1 MYYVLPMVATDAPT
15 ALRDVSDTALWVAV
29 YRAEESARPD
39 ALFQDRFARRL
50 AGERGKALLDHMP
63 NGRRYAWPMVMRTV
77 LFDRLIGERIAAG
90 AEQVVNLAAG
100 LDTRPYRMTL
110 PSALRWVE
118 VDLPDMIAYKNEVLA
133 AERPVCRLER
143 IACDLANGEARR
155 ALLAE
160 LARSG
165 GRTLVVSEGLLIY
178 LDRES
183 VAALATDL
191 AQVAGASWWL
201 LDLAS
206 PALLRWMAKTWGKA
220 VESAGAPFRFAPAE
234 GPAFF
239 EPLGWRPLAIESPF
253 HAAARAHRLP
263 LLLRFFALFP
273 EPKTFNPKRVWSGT
287 CLFERR
293 S

>member
-1 MYYVLPMVATDAPT
+1 MPAANAST

-29 YRAEESARPD
+29 YRAEESARRD
-39 ALFQDRFARRL
+39 ALFHDPFAQRL

-63 NGRRYAWPMVMRTV
+63 NGRRYAWPMVLRTV
-77 LFDRLIGERIAAG
+77 LFDRLIGERVAAG

-110 PSALRWVE
+110 PSELRGIVGALPHM
-118 VDLPDMIAYKNEVLA
+118 LAYKRGVRGG
-133 AERPVCRLER
+133 ERPVCRLER
-143 IACDLANGEARR
+143 MACDLADGAARR

-160 LARSG
+160 LAGNGS
-165 GRTLVVSEGLLIY
+165 RTLVLAEGLLIY
-178 LDRES
+178 LERDQ

-191 AQVAGASWWL
+191 AQIAGARWWL

-206 PALLRWMAKTWGKA
+206 PALLRWMAKTWGKEVA
-220 VESAGAPFRFAPAE
+220 SAGAPFRFAPAE

-239 EPLGWRPLAIESPF
+239 EPLGWQPIAIESPF

-273 EPKTFNPKRVWSGT
+273 EPKKYNPKRVWSGT

-293 S
+293 